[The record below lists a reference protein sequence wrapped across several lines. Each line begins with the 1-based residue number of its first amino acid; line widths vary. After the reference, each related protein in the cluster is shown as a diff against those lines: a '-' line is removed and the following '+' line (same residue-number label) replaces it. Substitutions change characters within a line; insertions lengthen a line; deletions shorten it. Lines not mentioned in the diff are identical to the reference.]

1 MGSSFGDQ
9 LVQLD
14 AEILLF
20 IQFVLRDHHYL
31 HDLVVD
37 FRFIGPH
44 EVAVPSEELALLPS
58 FRFGLLFVLQLFCFF
73 NRVFLFLGH
82 LLSPPRIFQ
91 QIFYSLDIFLVFLRC
106 FSHFNTFFVKCEE
119 IDLDLLEHLKKVSRL
134 IDLSFSCQVLFL

>member
-9 LVQLD
+9 LVQFD

-20 IQFVLRDHHYL
+20 IQFVLGDHHYL

-44 EVAVPSEELALLPS
+44 EVAVPSEELALFPS
-58 FRFGLLFVLQLFCFF
+58 FRFGLLFILQLFCFL

-82 LLSPPRIFQ
+82 LLGLPCIFQ
-91 QIFYSLDIFLVFLRC
+91 HIFNSLDIVLVLLRRFL
-106 FSHFNTFFVKCEE
+106 HFNAFFVECEE
-119 IDLDLLEHLKKVSRL
+119 IYLDLLEHLKKVSRL
-134 IDLSFSCQVLFL
+134 IDLSFSGQVLFL